1 MDKIRILET
10 KERILAEQNADGDRL
25 RRELTQK
32 RIFFVNVMA
41 SPGAGKTTLLVR
53 TIQALTERGLRVGVM
68 EADVDSDVD
77 AKTIQ
82 EKTGARVI
90 QLHTGGSCHMDAD
103 MTARGIEGFGLEDL
117 DVLFLE
123 NVGNLVCPAEFD
135 VGAHLKVM
143 LLSVPEGDDKPLKY
157 PLMFEVSDILLINK
171 IDTAP
176 VFDFD
181 FDACEERARGK
192 NPKIEVHRLSALTG
206 DGFEAWAAS
215 LSDRIRAFRVD
226 IGS

>member
-1 MDKIRILET
+1 MEKRTEIDILET
-10 KERILAEQNADGDRL
+10 KSRILADQNANAETL
-25 RRELTQK
+25 RKSLTE
-32 RIFFVNVMA
+32 RGVFFVNLMA

-53 TIQALTERGLRVGVM
+53 TIRALKDVFNIGVM

-77 AKTIQ
+77 AQ
-82 EKTGARVI
+82 AAAEAGARVI

-103 MTARGIEGFGLEDL
+103 MTARGLERFDVTGLDL
-117 DVLFLE
+117 LFLE

-157 PLMFEVSDILLINK
+157 PLMFTVSDVLLISK

-176 VFDFD
+176 VFDF
-181 FDACEERARGK
+181 
-192 NPKIEVHRLSALTG
+192 
-206 DGFEAWAAS
+206 
-215 LSDRIRAFRVD
+215 
-226 IGS
+226 